1 MPSRAKNC
9 SNPLRGALAKA
20 FSTRLRFG
28 DAGQI
33 VFQLNQLFGARSGA
47 FLIIW
52 KDVRRLSILLPS
64 IALGRSV
71 TRQAQF
77 RQAQFFSINT
87 P

>member
-1 MPSRAKNC
+1 MLSRAKNC

-52 KDVRRLSILLPS
+52 KDVRRLSIL
-64 IALGRSV
+64 A
-71 TRQAQF
+71 AQHSF
-77 RQAQFFSINT
+77 GPQRNAAGAI
-87 P
+87 